1 MRLILR
7 KEVEHL
13 GDVGDVVEVAD
24 GYGLNYLIPKGMAL
38 HATASTVR
46 AAQHEQRLREA
57 QIQAAKRGAQ
67 DFANEFSGVE
77 VEFSMRVGEDGR
89 LFGSVTNRMIEDALR
104 EKGLVVN
111 RRKIILDE
119 PIKKVG
125 DYEVAIRL
133 HQDVK
138 ASVQVKVMADEAS
151 VEEKAED
158 ADGLPDE
165 VQAEAEEIAET
176 GSVAEGEPDKAQ
188 SASDDREAA
197 E

>member
-46 AAQHEQRLREA
+46 AARHERRLREA

-67 DFANEFSGVE
+67 DFASEFSGVE

-151 VEEKAED
+151 VEKKAEE

-165 VQAEAEEIAET
+165 VQAEDEEMAET
-176 GSVAEGEPDKAQ
+176 GPVVESEPGKAQ
-188 SASDDREAA
+188 SERDNQEAA

>member
-77 VEFSMRVGEDGR
+77 VEFTMRVGEDGR

-176 GSVAEGEPDKAQ
+176 GPVAEGEPDKAQ

>member
-67 DFANEFSGVE
+67 DFASEFSGVE

-138 ASVQVKVMADEAS
+138 ASVQVKVMADGAS
-151 VEEKAED
+151 VEKKTEE

-165 VQAEAEEIAET
+165 VQAETEEIAET
-176 GSVAEGEPDKAQ
+176 GPVAESEPGKAQ
-188 SASDDREAA
+188 SARDDREAA

>member
-13 GDVGDVVEVAD
+13 GDVGDIVEVAD
-24 GYGLNYLIPKGMAL
+24 GYGLNCLIPKGMAL

-46 AAQHEQRLREA
+46 AARHERRLREA

-67 DFANEFSGVE
+67 DFASEFSGVE

-138 ASVQVKVMADEAS
+138 ASVQVKVLADEAS
-151 VEEKAED
+151 VEKKAEE

-165 VQAEAEEIAET
+165 VQAEAEEMAET
-176 GSVAEGEPDKAQ
+176 GLVVESEPGIRRRA
-188 SASDDREAA
+188 
-197 E
+197 

>member
-176 GSVAEGEPDKAQ
+176 GPVAEGEPDKAQ

>member
-13 GDVGDVVEVAD
+13 GDVGDVIEVAD

-46 AAQHEQRLREA
+46 AARHERRLREA

-151 VEEKAED
+151 VEKKAEV

-165 VQAEAEEIAET
+165 VQAEDEEMAET
-176 GSVAEGEPDKAQ
+176 GPVVESEPGKAQ
-188 SASDDREAA
+188 SERDDQEAA

>member
-46 AAQHEQRLREA
+46 AARHERRLREA
-57 QIQAAKRGAQ
+57 QVQAAKRGAQ
-67 DFANEFSGVE
+67 DFASEFSGVE

-151 VEEKAED
+151 VEKKAEV

-165 VQAEAEEIAET
+165 VQAEAEEMAET
-176 GSVAEGEPDKAQ
+176 GPVVESESGKAQ
-188 SASDDREAA
+188 SERDDQEAA